1 MQRELGPQL
10 QKHQEGAYIS
20 LSFIYLFLKE
30 TLVEYLIVLNSNF
43 NHQLLQKIKKKKNHQ
58 LQTQKITTH
67 YKREFKDA
75 KTTLVHECNE
85 CKFRS
90 LPNNFNIGLE

>member
-43 NHQLLQKIKKKKNHQ
+43 NHQLLQKIKKKK
-58 LQTQKITTH
+58 KITN
-67 YKREFKDA
+67 YKPKRSLHIISVSLKMQKLHLCMNAMNVSLGVFQ
-75 KTTLVHECNE
+75 TILTLV
-85 CKFRS
+85 
-90 LPNNFNIGLE
+90 